1 MLGVVAGAAWLRY
14 RGASPTAVTLR
25 HARVL
30 IAGNPGHRRLFS
42 VVSRRHLVDCRHSHV
57 CLPGMVVTCTN
68 CRPTTARA
76 FPKLPPLALR
86 PRATRL

>member
-30 IAGNPGHRRLFS
+30 IAGNPDIDACFPSSHAAILSIAGTRMS
-42 VVSRRHLVDCRHSHV
+42 ASR
-57 CLPGMVVTCTN
+57 
-68 CRPTTARA
+68 AWW
-76 FPKLPPLALR
+76 
-86 PRATRL
+86 